1 MGAEKKRNMQFKEKK
16 PDGSYTPVS
25 GKVPVSEDI
34 KKKAKELK
42 QQALK
47 VGRLTEEES
56 MALASQMA
64 LGLVNDRFGLE
75 MSVSDRLKALQL
87 ITDYNKNNKGSATNQ
102 LLADG
107 DKLVLS
113 IRKLANGK

>member
-1 MGAEKKRNMQFKEKK
+1 MGAEKKRNTQFKEKK
-16 PDGSYTPVS
+16 PDGSFTPVS

-42 QQALK
+42 QQALR